1 MVQVRKAL
9 RTGLIV
15 FGILIALFF
24 VLGLVRPYT
33 DYLWYAHDVRQPQVF
48 STMYDARGLLFTC
61 SFVVSVAM
69 IYGNLRRALSV
80 TLVYLRRPESSGQL
94 VIGNAIQW
102 VQQQGRSVVRI
113 GAPIFAFFTAIG
125 FSNEWNTFLLWRHG
139 GSFGKTDPMYGLDLG
154 FYVFALPWY
163 RAVVNGAFSLCL
175 LTTILTV
182 GAYVGLQ
189 SLALL
194 AKVELGRSGF
204 RWHVSALIGVTVLVF
219 ALQTWLKTYEAG
231 LMDSGQFTGAGYA
244 SVQAV
249 AVTRIFA
256 MLAGLVGVATIAGA
270 RWGRPYSIPMAG
282 GIALV
287 VFYFAGV
294 VAYPGLVE
302 RFVVSPNRLVR
313 EAPYA
318 ARAISMT
325 RFAYGLEN
333 IEVRDFHVRSAPT
346 TPEVQTAR
354 ATLDNMRLWDPEVLR
369 QSLERQQVVRP
380 YYAFPDVDID
390 RYTLDGRQTMVMLGP
405 RDLNLDGLDP
415 AARNWTNERLRYTHG
430 YGLTVSLVNAATPDG
445 EPVFLADDIPEH
457 FSPQL
462 PITQPRLYFDDMRT
476 SLGEAVDQ
484 YAIVDTAE
492 PELDYQTPTASLT
505 SEWDGNRGIPI
516 GGLVTRLAFS
526 IALGDGNLL
535 VSGNVTPNSRL
546 LIHRNVLDRAKKVYP
561 FLKFDSDP
569 YVVVLNGRPIWVL
582 DGYTLTDMI
591 PYSARLE
598 SAEGAFNYL
607 RNPVKVTIDAD
618 TGAAN
623 AYAIDASE
631 PILNAYRSI
640 YPGLVQDASQVPEG
654 LAAHF
659 RYPEGQFS
667 LQSAELTNYHV
678 TDPTSFLSNAD
689 AWDIAAERD
698 LSGSKAPM
706 QPYYVEMQLPDEPQP
721 QFVLI
726 LPFTPHGRQTMSGWM
741 AAHCDPGRYGML
753 TLYRFATGVPISG
766 PELMEGN
773 FTTTPEISNINRQ
786 YNNDQSEIVVGNLLV
801 IPIGHSVMFA
811 EPLYLRSKAAG
822 IQAAPRLFR
831 VILAFNDRI
840 VVGATYAEALQKL
853 FGSETPATPTPA
865 APGGPT
871 KPGGPAPAVPTP
883 KQALDLLNQAEAALR
898 AGDFAKYGDLQK
910 RLKTALES
918 LAR

>member
-1 MVQVRKAL
+1 
-9 RTGLIV
+9 
-15 FGILIALFF
+15 
-24 VLGLVRPYT
+24 
-33 DYLWYAHDVRQPQVF
+33 
-48 STMYDARGLLFTC
+48 
-61 SFVVSVAM
+61 
-69 IYGNLRRALSV
+69 
-80 TLVYLRRPESSGQL
+80 
-94 VIGNAIQW
+94 
-102 VQQQGRSVVRI
+102 
-113 GAPIFAFFTAIG
+113 
-125 FSNEWNTFLLWRHG
+125 
-139 GSFGKTDPMYGLDLG
+139 
-154 FYVFALPWY
+154 
-163 RAVVNGAFSLCL
+163 
-175 LTTILTV
+175 
-182 GAYVGLQ
+182 
-189 SLALL
+189 
-194 AKVELGRSGF
+194 
-204 RWHVSALIGVTVLVF
+204 
-219 ALQTWLKTYEAG
+219 
-231 LMDSGQFTGAGYA
+231 
-244 SVQAV
+244 
-249 AVTRIFA
+249 
-256 MLAGLVGVATIAGA
+256 
-270 RWGRPYSIPMAG
+270 
-282 GIALV
+282 
-287 VFYFAGV
+287 
-294 VAYPGLVE
+294 
-302 RFVVSPNRLVR
+302 
-313 EAPYA
+313 
-318 ARAISMT
+318 
-325 RFAYGLEN
+325 
-333 IEVRDFHVRSAPT
+333 
-346 TPEVQTAR
+346 
-354 ATLDNMRLWDPEVLR
+354 
-369 QSLERQQVVRP
+369 
-380 YYAFPDVDID
+380 
-390 RYTLDGRQTMVMLGP
+390 
-405 RDLNLDGLDP
+405 
-415 AARNWTNERLRYTHG
+415 
-430 YGLTVSLVNAATPDG
+430 
-445 EPVFLADDIPEH
+445 
-457 FSPQL
+457 
-462 PITQPRLYFDDMRT
+462 
-476 SLGEAVDQ
+476 
-484 YAIVDTAE
+484 
-492 PELDYQTPTASLT
+492 
-505 SEWDGNRGIPI
+505 
-516 GGLVTRLAFS
+516 
-526 IALGDGNLL
+526 
-535 VSGNVTPNSRL
+535 
-546 LIHRNVLDRAKKVYP
+546 
-561 FLKFDSDP
+561 
-569 YVVVLNGRPIWVL
+569 VVVLNGRPIWVL